1 MVRDVDEKV
10 EDAWAFLQ
18 GEQRLNVVINCD
30 HRERERVCVCVCVC
44 VMENTCVCVCDGE
57 HLCVC
62 SKLVQ
67 AHAHN
72 QTECT
77 LQ

>member
-30 HRERERVCVCVCVC
+30 HRERECV
-44 VMENTCVCVCDGE
+44 CVCVCDGE